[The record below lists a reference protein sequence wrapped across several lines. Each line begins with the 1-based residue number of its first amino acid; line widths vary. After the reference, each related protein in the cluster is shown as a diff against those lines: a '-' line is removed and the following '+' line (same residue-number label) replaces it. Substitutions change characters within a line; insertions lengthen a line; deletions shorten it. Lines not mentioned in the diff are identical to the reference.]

1 MPLTLKAI
9 DAELANRG
17 HAARL
22 EKAGDYFYF
31 LGGEADDWLDRTVQ
45 VPKVSSLT
53 LEQWIEEFEKL
64 KKRNADIFAAAKGK
78 EVRSKKRS
86 TKL

>member
-9 DAELANRG
+9 NAELANRG

-22 EKAGDYFYF
+22 EKSGDYFYF

-53 LEQWIEEFEKL
+53 LDQWIAEFGKL
-64 KKRNADIFAAAKGK
+64 KKRNVEIFRAAKAKKAGR
-78 EVRSKKRS
+78 VRK
-86 TKL
+86 

>member
-9 DAELANRG
+9 NAELDKRG

-31 LGGEADDWLDRTVQ
+31 LGGEADDWLDRTVRA
-45 VPKVSSLT
+45 PKISSLT
-53 LEQWIEEFEKL
+53 LDQWIEEFGKL
-64 KKRNADIFAAAKGK
+64 KKRNAEIFQAAKAKNAG
-78 EVRSKKRS
+78 RAKK
-86 TKL
+86 